1 MTSPADL
8 QRVKAYGR
16 TFKSFPILW
25 QEKKFLLPYVLLM
38 PINRGIDLVITVS
51 QQPTELLVSVLLASE

>member
-16 TFKSFPILW
+16 TYKSIPVLW
-25 QEKKFLLPYVLLM
+25 QEKKLILPDVLLM
-38 PINRGIDLVITVS
+38 PINRGIDLTVAIS
-51 QQPTELLVSVLLASE
+51 Q